1 MLYKKD
7 LVARL
12 LTILIKTNSPLVKKT
27 QLKRLNKM
35 APWCMVTLKCL
46 LQAYAEKI
54 KKLSA
59 NPEACKKLRIK
70 TL

>member
-12 LTILIKTNSPLVKKT
+12 LTILIKTNSPLVKKM

-46 LQAYAEKI
+46 L
-54 KKLSA
+54 
-59 NPEACKKLRIK
+59 
-70 TL
+70 